1 MGNKLDLKDQATQY
15 YQLKRMSYEKKSVRE
30 RDFATG
36 KCEKSN
42 WSGRSI
48 KNEDPLDSIWLVSI
62 AKLICS

>member
-1 MGNKLDLKDQATQY
+1 MGSKLDSKDQATQY

-30 RDFATG
+30 QDFATG

-48 KNEDPLDSIWLVSI
+48 KNEDPLDSI
-62 AKLICS
+62 